1 MLAVAFRPIRP
12 TWRNYI
18 EYVDFAARNG
28 DPAMVRYRDSYL
40 ALAPRDRRNHWPEQI
55 CELANVTPG
64 ELVGAVCR
72 ALWECGAAESS
83 IASAIAHP
91 EVVERTVKLALKAD
105 HYRDRELFFRLT
117 GSLPDKKGASI
128 NILNQPVAA
137 VGAGGGKGDRPGAW
151 LETMDEFVIETSRLL
166 DSAPPCVFPVRE
178 EEDPNGTS

>member
-40 ALAPRDRRNHWPEQI
+40 ALAPRDQRSHWPEQV
-55 CELANVTPG
+55 CELAHVTPG

-83 IASAIAHP
+83 IVSAIAHP

-105 HYRDRELFFRLT
+105 HYRDRELFFGLT

-128 NILNQPVAA
+128 NIFNNPTAQAA
-137 VGAGGGKGDRPGAW
+137 TGKLADGEATGW
-151 LETMDEFVIETSRLL
+151 LKTFDEEIIEMSRQL
-166 DSAPPCVFPVRE
+166 DSAPPCGVPARE
-178 EEDPNGTS
+178 GEDPNGTS